1 MKQLAQALLIVV
13 SMVFLALLLIFPVMW
28 CWNYLMPDLFG
39 LTEITWQQA
48 FVMSIL
54 SSLLFKP
61 SNASVTKN

>member
-1 MKQLAQALLIVV
+1 MKQLSQALLIVV

-39 LTEITWQQA
+39 LSEIRWQQA

-54 SSLLFKP
+54 SSLLFK
-61 SNASVTKN
+61 SSAVKS